1 MWANGTPEKAKNAWP
16 IQIPL
21 KRNTGTHNLKQYPLR
36 QEPPVGIQTI
46 LKKFLKTELIKSCRS
61 KYNTSILLVKKPNS
75 AEYHFVEDLRA
86 INEIGQDLHSGAPN
100 PYTGL
105 TTILRNYGWF

>member
-1 MWANGTPEKAKNAWP
+1 MAPQERPNARP
-16 IQIPL
+16 IKIPL
-21 KRNTGTHNLKQYPLR
+21 KRDDGTSNLKQYSLR
-36 QEPPVGIQTI
+36 QEAQREFSQFSKI
-46 LKKFLKTELIKSCRS
+46 FLETDLIKACRS